1 MWTWSCREEDKKI
14 RPHSCFVPRL
24 LSTKG
29 AWQWD
34 SVSQFWFYFIWIL
47 KPFGPLNPFFFLLY
61 FDNFLSWDFLRITE
75 SMVKWVHITNGDI
88 LVPDELVFT
97 FLALLSGSFNLFLN
111 LKKLNYISL
120 KRNSVLLQR

>member
-1 MWTWSCREEDKKI
+1 MWTISCREEDKKI
-14 RPHSCFVPRL
+14 RRPHSCFVLRL
-24 LSTKG
+24 LSSKG

-47 KPFGPLNPFFFLLY
+47 KQFGPYNPFLFSLY
-61 FDNFLSWDFLRITE
+61 FDNFLSWDFLRIIE

-97 FLALLSGSFNLFLN
+97 FLALLSGSSNLFLN
-111 LKKLNYISL
+111 LKILNYISF
-120 KRNSVLLQR
+120 KINSVLL